1 MSSCDP
7 HSRPLDVPGTLVT
20 TLMTTPLI
28 LAAVLATSI
37 LSGVIGMAGGMILM
51 GLLIL
56 LLSVPVAMLL
66 HGVTQGFANGSRA
79 WFLREH
85 IRWKVL
91 PPYLAGALLCV
102 AAFSALKLVP
112 DRGVVLL
119 LVGLFPWLGRLL
131 PGLVQLNVERPLTA
145 SGCGALV
152 TAAQLLAGASGPLLD
167 VFFLRSALD
176 RHQIVATKA
185 ITQTVGH
192 LTKLGYYGT
201 LLHLA
206 GDGLDLEG
214 AIPAWLFLAVIPVA
228 LLGTRIGTRLL
239 DRLDESQFR
248 RISDR
253 IILAIGAACA
263 IGGTIELLR

>member
-1 MSSCDP
+1 MLP
-7 HSRPLDVPGTLVT
+7 A
-20 TLMTTPLI
+20 LI
-28 LAAVLATSI
+28 LVAVLATSI
-37 LSGVIGMAGGMILM
+37 LSGVVGMAGGMILM
-51 GLLIL
+51 GLLIVVL
-56 LLSVPVAMLL
+56 TVPVAMLL

-79 WFLREH
+79 WFLRKH
-85 IRWKVL
+85 IRWGVL

-102 AAFSALKLVP
+102 AGFSALTLVP
-112 DRGVVLL
+112 DRGLVLL

-131 PGLVQLNVERPLTA
+131 PRLVQLNVERPLTA
-145 SGCGALV
+145 FGCGALV
-152 TAAQLLAGASGPLLD
+152 TTAQLLAGASGPLLD
-167 VFFLRSALD
+167 IFFLRSALD

-201 LLHLA
+201 LLYVA

-239 DRLDESQFR
+239 DRLDETQFR
-248 RISDR
+248 SASDR
-253 IILAIGAACA
+253 IILAIGAACVVA
-263 IGGTIELLR
+263 GLVELLR